1 MIALPFMAPSLAWAQ
16 DLLDPTSLKSS
27 RVSTVATPSARA
39 RPADWVGP
47 GYARDMASSVTSAL
61 ITLIRAYGSI
71 AEQIGKLQDQEK
83 DLAQKLTDALRNKEA
98 KLEEYRQG
106 LFCSGCGKT
115 KSEILARNE
124 QFPHSGQE
132 IIKATP
138 EQIAAKERELQA
150 EIDRLN
156 KALTDVRAKLAQLT
170 PDINTIRS
178 QIFDGMGVWRTATGF
193 ERRLIRQEDNF
204 DAIDYVRERQTISK
218 QLDAA
223 QKDALTAKEPGDFS
237 RIIADLDLW
246 SGTLRR
252 TEERRGGEMSRTSQA
267 MADNETNSRRQVAQ
281 VDSVAKEVASRITA
295 FGYAGYLN
303 IVTVPM
309 GPNIDPNGLS
319 GEASG
324 YTFRMGK
331 YDKEGFGEIIP
342 RVAEFIGRAR
352 NLAMTGGGGVVAN
365 ANLELT
371 KADRTAASL
380 KTRLAAALELQRKAQ
395 AEAEL
400 KRKQEEELRRQQEE
414 ARQQQEELNQQSG
427 NAPSNP

>member
-1 MIALPFMAPSLAWAQ
+1 MTPAVAWAQ

-27 RVSTVATPSARA
+27 RVSNDAAPSKRA

-47 GYARDMASSVTSAL
+47 GYARDMAGSVTGAL

-83 DLAQKLTDALRNKEA
+83 DLAQKLAEALRNKEA
-98 KLEEYRQG
+98 KLEEFRQG
-106 LFCSGCGKT
+106 LFCSGCNQT
-115 KSEILARNE
+115 KSEILAKGE
-124 QFPHSGQE
+124 QFPHSGQT
-132 IIKATP
+132 IIKASP

-156 KALTDVRAKLAQLT
+156 KALAEVRAKLAQLT
-170 PDINTIRS
+170 PDIDTIRS
-178 QIFDGMGVWRTATGF
+178 QIFDGMGLWRTATGF

-204 DAIDYVRERQTISK
+204 DAMDYVRERQTISK

-223 QKDALTAKEPGDFS
+223 QKEAVTAKEPSDLNRVIGDM
-237 RIIADLDLW
+237 DLW

-281 VDSVAKEVASRITA
+281 VDGVAKEVASGITA

-309 GPNIDPNGLS
+309 SPNIDPSGLP

-331 YDKEGFGEIIP
+331 YDRDGFGEIIP
-342 RVAEFIGRAR
+342 RVAEFIGRAK
-352 NLAMTGGGGVVAN
+352 NLSVTGAGGIVAN

-380 KTRLAAALELQRKAQ
+380 KSQLAAALELQRKAQ

-414 ARQQQEELNQQSG
+414 ARRQQEELNQQSG
-427 NAPSNP
+427 NTPSNP